1 MYVILYMYV
10 CMLCM
15 YVHHKLSAQLLGK
28 LSFETFW
35 GRASIEA
42 CDVSPGTS
50 IDGVQSLTSLLC
62 LLYDTYKY
70 ELEQC

>member
-1 MYVILYMYV
+1 MYVISSYIICTAAGDV
-10 CMLCM
+10 
-15 YVHHKLSAQLLGK
+15 VFKKRFG
-28 LSFETFW
+28 

-62 LLYDTYKY
+62 LLSDTLY
-70 ELEQC
+70 EINTS